1 MLFYWYLPVTNDKN
15 GLKSTLKGDIMRI
28 LIRWAIIAF
37 SLFVAAWL
45 VPGIQVEGNGW
56 IVYALMAVILALVNA
71 FVRPILK
78 VLTCPLIFLTL
89 GLFTLIINGLTLWLS
104 SWIAV
109 NWLDVGFHVDGFW
122 AALLGALIVS
132 IVSVVLSSILR
143 DRD

>member
-1 MLFYWYLPVTNDKN
+1 
-15 GLKSTLKGDIMRI
+15 MRI

-37 SLFVAAWL
+37 SLYVAAWL

-56 IVYALMAVILALVNA
+56 VVFSVMAVILALVNA
-71 FVRPILK
+71 FVRPLLK
-78 VLTCPLIFLTL
+78 ILTCPLIFLTL

-109 NWLDVGFHVDGFW
+109 EWLNVGFHVEGFW
-122 AALLGALIVS
+122 PALLGALIVS
-132 IVSVVLSSILR
+132 IVSVVLSSVLR

>member
-1 MLFYWYLPVTNDKN
+1 M
-15 GLKSTLKGDIMRI
+15 SI

-56 IVYALMAVILALVNA
+56 IVFAIMAVILALVNA

-78 VLTCPLIFLTL
+78 ILTCPLIFLTL
-89 GLFTLIINGLTLWLS
+89 GLFTLVINGLTLWLS

-109 NWLDVGFHVDGFW
+109 NWLNVGFHVDGFL
-122 AALLGALIVS
+122 AALLGGLIVS
-132 IVSVVLSSILR
+132 VVSVVLSSILR

>member
-1 MLFYWYLPVTNDKN
+1 
-15 GLKSTLKGDIMRI
+15 MRI
-28 LIRWAIIAF
+28 LIRWAIIAI

-56 IVYALMAVILALVNA
+56 IVFAVMAVILALVNA

-78 VLTCPLIFLTL
+78 ILTCPLIFLTL
-89 GLFTLIINGLTLWLS
+89 GLFTLVINGLTLWLS

-122 AALLGALIVS
+122 AALLGGLIVS
-132 IVSVVLSSILR
+132 VVSVVLSSILR

>member
-1 MLFYWYLPVTNDKN
+1 
-15 GLKSTLKGDIMRI
+15 MRL

-56 IVYALMAVILALVNA
+56 VVYALMAVILALVNA

-78 VLTCPLIFLTL
+78 ILTCPLIFLTL
-89 GLFTLIINGLTLWLS
+89 GLFTLVINGLTLWLS

-109 NWLDVGFHVDGFW
+109 NWLNVGFRVMDFW

-143 DRD
+143 DKE

>member
-1 MLFYWYLPVTNDKN
+1 LFVTNDEN
-15 GLKSTLKGDIMRI
+15 ELKSTLKGDIMKI

-37 SLFVAAWL
+37 SLFVAAWI
-45 VPGIQVEGNGW
+45 VPGIEVDGNGW
-56 IVYALMAVILALVNA
+56 VAYALMAVILALANA

-78 VLTCPLIFLTL
+78 VLTCPLIFVTL
-89 GLFTLIINGLTLWLS
+89 GLFTLVINGLTLWLS

-109 NWLDVGFHVDGFW
+109 NWLNVGFHVRDFW

-132 IVSVVLSSILR
+132 IVSVVLSSVLR

>member
-1 MLFYWYLPVTNDKN
+1 MK
-15 GLKSTLKGDIMRI
+15 I

-37 SLFVAAWL
+37 SLFVAAWI
-45 VPGIQVEGNGW
+45 VPGIEVDGNGW
-56 IVYALMAVILALVNA
+56 VAYALMAVILALANA

-78 VLTCPLIFLTL
+78 VLTCPLIFVTL
-89 GLFTLIINGLTLWLS
+89 GLFTLVINGLTLWLS

-109 NWLDVGFHVDGFW
+109 NWLNVGFHVRDFW

-132 IVSVVLSSILR
+132 IVSVVLSSVLR

>member
-1 MLFYWYLPVTNDKN
+1 
-15 GLKSTLKGDIMRI
+15 MRI

-45 VPGIQVEGNGW
+45 VPGIPVEGNGW
-56 IVYALMAVILALVNA
+56 IVFAVMAVILALVNA

-78 VLTCPLIFLTL
+78 ILTCPLIFLTL
-89 GLFTLIINGLTLWLS
+89 GLFTLVINGLTLWLS

-122 AALLGALIVS
+122 AALLGGLIVS
-132 IVSVVLSSILR
+132 VVSVVLSSILR

>member
-1 MLFYWYLPVTNDKN
+1 MK
-15 GLKSTLKGDIMRI
+15 I

-37 SLFVAAWL
+37 SLFVAAWI
-45 VPGIQVEGNGW
+45 VPGIEVEGNGW
-56 IVYALMAVILALVNA
+56 VVFALMAVILALVNA

-89 GLFTLIINGLTLWLS
+89 GLFTLVINGLTLWLS

-109 NWLDVGFHVDGFW
+109 NWLNVGFHVRDFW
-122 AALLGALIVS
+122 AALFGAVIVS
-132 IVSVVLSSILR
+132 IVSVVLSSVLR